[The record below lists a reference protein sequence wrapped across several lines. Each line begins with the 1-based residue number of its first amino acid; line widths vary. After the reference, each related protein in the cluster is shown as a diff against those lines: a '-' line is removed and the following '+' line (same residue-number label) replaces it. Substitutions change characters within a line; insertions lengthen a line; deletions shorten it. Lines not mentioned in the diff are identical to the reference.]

1 MNGSGFDIFN
11 LLKKHLLVSSLHTQ
25 VLLLMVVKISLQAG
39 SL

>member
-1 MNGSGFDIFN
+1 MNGGGFDIFS
-11 LLKKHLLVSSLHTQ
+11 LFLKGLLVSSSQ

>member
-1 MNGSGFDIFN
+1 MTGSGFDIFN
-11 LLKKHLLVSSLHTQ
+11 LLKKSLLVSSLHTQ